1 MARDSKNVSI
11 IADNVAHVRPLP
23 DGRTEDD
30 VKQDFWDARADKR
43 VEAKA
48 APHLVTIVTPDTTS
62 GTMIEEPEAPDIDP
76 SKYSGEMDCPYC
88 GKHYKRVDMHLPRC
102 EKGPGG
108 KY

>member
-23 DGRTEDD
+23 DGLTEDD

-48 APHLVTIVTPDTTS
+48 KFGRGETTPGYTPPTAP
-62 GTMIEEPEAPDIDP
+62 MPESPEIDP

-88 GKHYKRVDMHLPRC
+88 GKHYKRVDMHMPRC
-102 EKGPGG
+102 EKGTGG

>member
-48 APHLVTIVTPDTTS
+48 APPTLPVA
-62 GTMIEEPEAPDIDP
+62 EPANPGIDP
-76 SKYSGEMDCPYC
+76 SKYSGDMDCPYC